1 MIPTP
6 ARAALRSVAFAF
18 VALVLVTRPGV
29 RPAAAGPLDMLEGD
43 FEKAISRITP
53 ATVECKPYGI
63 PPEQVLGGSSGVIVS
78 RKGYI
83 FSDGDVGSYRK
94 GKQGEKPEVA
104 WSDDVEVRVP
114 DLKGKGFRAYR
125 ATVIHRNRK
134 VDTSLLRAR
143 ATSEARCCRDEATTS
158 AWGTSP
164 LRRATPSTWEA
175 KRRPR

>member
-6 ARAALRSVAFAF
+6 ARAALRSVAFAL
-18 VALVLVTRPGV
+18 VTLALVTHPAA

-83 FSDGDVGSYRK
+83 FSDGDVVG
-94 GKQGEKPEVA
+94 A
-104 WSDDVEVRVP
+104 RVVTATF
-114 DLKGKGFRAYR
+114 DARTYFRAP
-125 ATVIHRNRK
+125 
-134 VDTSLLRAR
+134 
-143 ATSEARCCRDEATTS
+143 
-158 AWGTSP
+158 SP
-164 LRRATPSTWEA
+164 RPVSRVVQAECGALV
-175 KRRPR
+175 RPREGL